1 VQIIDLVHVISKQK
15 KINFKCC
22 APSFYFSQYCIS
34 LYKILYM
41 LLIEIRNYT
50 ETKCINIGILINI
63 DDQVLWTPYTLIIFI
78 INKIYYMYS
87 IQRLE
92 YCSTDGSRGSS
103 CRGSASNVTNVH
115 SHHTI
120 QVSLSFHKKVSLIC
134 TMVIIFFLCLSLSP
148 K

>member
-1 VQIIDLVHVISKQK
+1 
-15 KINFKCC
+15 
-22 APSFYFSQYCIS
+22 
-34 LYKILYM
+34 M

-103 CRGSASNVTNVH
+103 CWGSASDFNIKELVNRFLARGTNQQSSHIHSQLLTRRIICVH
-115 SHHTI
+115 ENSPRFSNLGKKSSFQAWI
-120 QVSLSFHKKVSLIC
+120 GIPKILS
-134 TMVIIFFLCLSLSP
+134 
-148 K
+148 